1 MILKVFKK
9 AFKFITAPL
18 RKVLGWLFKIPDPQD
33 PAAVLVEKQGS
44 DHPIPVI
51 YGTRKIGVIKVHKY
65 VTDLSGGADNEL
77 LHLICVLCEGEIDAI
92 EEVFFDGKSENDPQW
107 RKDKNNPAS
116 PKWFTVHRYL
126 GAANQAV
133 SFPAVSAIP
142 NWGFD
147 HKLSGLAYLYVVLQM
162 DKDQSI
168 WRGEPEITARV
179 RGRKIYDPRSNTT
192 EYSENPA
199 IQLLDYLQNT
209 VYGKAIGA
217 GRLVLPSFI
226 AAANLADET
235 VNSTV
240 IQNGTP
246 TAYSHKRFSSNTYVD
261 TGTSVFNN
269 VQQMLSSMR
278 GSLPIGS
285 GSLRLQIETE
295 ASPVFYF
302 SHGRSEQLN
311 HATITGKIKSNGGGK
326 KDRFNRVVVRFP
338 NAALDFERDE
348 VFYPD
353 SEDPLFAEWLAEDNG
368 VLLEQNFEFNTI
380 TNKAEALQMARIIAM
395 RSRFQ
400 LQCGFVASPA
410 AIVVEPGDVVGITD
424 DTRGW
429 DAKPFRVEQV
439 KLKDDGDVELEFIE
453 HQNAIYPWN
462 GTTYEERIG
471 GTNLGDPTNI
481 PAPTGLSIAPDLTLT
496 SGGRLTWSMANN
508 AFVRRFRVK
517 ISNAEGEFF
526 SEETIAR
533 AMVLPLLDAGE
544 YTISV
549 FALST
554 LNTLSPPAVIAFN
567 LVQPQPPTDIQFTLG
582 NFEIEAR
589 PVLAG
594 AGLGTQFEFAIGDT
608 TTVRG
613 RGISLIFTG
622 LAHST
627 EYIIFARTVNAL
639 GISAWISRTVS
650 TTANGANIVDLIGED
665 VGASIFDDVVTAV
678 NSNLQQ
684 TVEDA
689 LIDVPT
695 DVEVQQL
702 INDSIATV
710 NAADTEDPRVQVLY
724 DVMAVIG
731 EQENRAEIK
740 RTDFLIAQENQV
752 RAAAITE
759 LSAADTAILQQVQQV
774 TTDLQG
780 NSDALALL
788 QGVVTNPVTGLS
800 ASFSLAQQAKT
811 TADGNSS
818 SISQIQNDVS
828 DLDLGLTANA
838 NFIQQVD
845 IKAAAAQQAA
855 DSAQSTANSAVS
867 SVNSL
872 TATVNNATTGLSA
885 TNQLAQQAKTTADG
899 AVSSVNSL
907 TATVNN
913 ATTGLSATNQLAQ
926 QAKTTADGA
935 TSSVNSLT
943 ATVNNATTGLSATNQ
958 LAQQAKTT
966 ADGATSSV
974 NSLTAT
980 VNNATTG
987 LSATNTLAQQ
997 AKSTA
1002 DGAVSSLTTLQST
1015 VSGID
1020 DELGSAQLSLQATI
1034 NELGEV
1040 SARAFFGV
1048 TSVAG
1053 GVARVNGIVID
1064 GATNTLEFRADTMRL
1079 TNTAGVVQMYYD
1091 TGTARWV
1098 YNGDLIAANFK
1109 TANSCYRAEM
1119 GTGTYPFWYGTGTK
1133 NLTNALFAVD
1143 TAGNVTMQ
1151 NAQFNGGTIR
1161 MIGATA
1167 MSIESQTPFGPHNL
1181 LEWKGKKVNGV
1192 NWDTGTNQPIL
1203 SGLLKGNASYY
1214 YSANDE
1220 VYFAGSILA
1229 GTLRNAQQST
1239 QLASSADVE
1248 TGFYTSNGGTITIKC
1263 SFSTSK
1269 GQSGAGSCPVSSNPT
1284 GTMYLDRWNG
1294 SAWQQVASQAMVGVY
1309 QCSAE
1314 SGEYIA
1320 SWLLNGSF
1328 TYTDNLLTTANRR
1341 YRLRVTHNT
1350 PVLPNGSQ
1358 NLSLISEE

>member
-9 AFKFITAPL
+9 AFKLLTAPL
-18 RKVLGWLFKIPDPQD
+18 RKILGWLFKVPDPQD

-126 GAANQAV
+126 GAADQAV

-192 EYSENPA
+192 AYSENPA

-209 VYGKAIGA
+209 VYGKGLSS
-217 GRLVLPSFI
+217 GRLVLPSII
-226 AAANLADET
+226 AAANVADET

-246 TAYSHKRFSSNTYVD
+246 TTYSHKRFSSNTYVD

-311 HATITGKIKSNGGGK
+311 HATITGKIKSSGGGK

-380 TNKAEALQMARIIAM
+380 TNKAEALQMARIIAL

-400 LQCGFVASPA
+400 LQCGFTASPA

-453 HQNAIYPWN
+453 HQNAIYPWS

-481 PAPTGLSIAPDLTLT
+481 PAPTGLSIAPDLTLAT
-496 SGGRLTWSMANN
+496 GGRLTWSMANN

-526 SEETIAR
+526 SEETIVR

-567 LVQPQPPTDIQFTLG
+567 LVQPQPPTEIQFTRG

-627 EYIIFARTVNAL
+627 EYTIFARTVNAL
-639 GISAWISRTVS
+639 GTSAWISRTTT

-678 NSNLQQ
+678 NTELQQ
-684 TVEDA
+684 TVEAA
-689 LIDVPT
+689 LVDVPT

-702 INDSIATV
+702 IDDSIATV

-724 DVMAVIG
+724 DVMSVIG

-740 RTDFLIAQENQV
+740 RTDFLIAQEGQV
-752 RAAAITE
+752 RAAAILE
-759 LSAADTAILQQVQQV
+759 LNAADASLLTQIQQV

-780 NSDALALL
+780 NSDALVAL

-811 TADGNSS
+811 TADGNTS
-818 SISQIQNDVS
+818 SISQIQNEVEN
-828 DLDLGLTANA
+828 LDLGLTGTVS
-838 NFIQQVD
+838 FVQQVE
-845 IKAAAAQQAA
+845 ILANEAQDSA
-855 DSAQSTANSAVS
+855 DNAQSTANSAVS

-899 AVSSVNSL
+899 AASSVNSL

-926 QAKTTADGA
+926 QAK
-935 TSSVNSLT
+935 
-943 ATVNNATTGLSATNQ
+943 
-958 LAQQAKTT
+958 
-966 ADGATSSV
+966 
-974 NSLTAT
+974 
-980 VNNATTG
+980 
-987 LSATNTLAQQ
+987 
-997 AKSTA
+997 STA

-1015 VSGID
+1015 VSGIN

-1034 NELGEV
+1034 NELGDV

-1048 TSVAG
+1048 TNVSG
-1053 GVARVNGIVID
+1053 GVARVNGVVVD

-1091 TGTARWV
+1091 TGTGRWV

-1109 TANSCYRAEM
+1109 TANSGYRAEM

-1143 TAGNVTMQ
+1143 TSGNVNMR
-1151 NAQFNGGTIR
+1151 NAQINGGTIR

-1181 LEWKGKKVNGV
+1181 LEWKGKKINGV
-1192 NWDTGTNQPIL
+1192 NWDTSTNQPIL

-1214 YSANDE
+1214 YSADDQ
-1220 VYFAGSILA
+1220 VYFSGSILA

-1239 QLASSADVE
+1239 QLGANTEVE
-1248 TGFYTSNGGTITIKC
+1248 TGSYGSNGGTITIKC
-1263 SFSTSK
+1263 SFGASK
-1269 GQSGAGSCPVSSNPT
+1269 GQSGSGTCPVSSNPT

-1294 SAWQQVASQAMVGVY
+1294 SSWQQVASHVMTGQYNCLQEG
-1309 QCSAE
+1309 
-1314 SGEYIA
+1314 GEYLS
-1320 SWLLNGSF
+1320 SWTLTGSF
-1328 TYTDNLLTTANRR
+1328 TFTDNLLSTANRR
-1341 YRLRVTHNT
+1341 YRLRVTHTT
-1350 PVLPNGSQ
+1350 PVLPNGTQ
-1358 NLSLISEE
+1358 NLSIISEE